1 MKSTLER
8 RGEFLCF
15 YWMLHVSG
23 FRMKSWI
30 WDKRSE
36 VHLQLPNF
44 CGLSLWFF
52 YFFLVK
58 SNLAFSFFLYISS
71 LSLFQTVECGTFIPA
86 LWRLA
91 VLLSTTW
98 RYSWQICLSSVAQ
111 STSSFFFVFFSRA
124 FQTVVLVMPHVWARA
139 MIDVLLLAELHN
151 GFPSSDFL
159 KMPHSP

>member
-71 LSLFQTVECGTFIPA
+71 LSLFPTVECGTFIPA

-98 RYSWQICLSSVAQ
+98 RYSWQICLSFVAQ
-111 STSSFFFVFFSRA
+111 STSSFVFFPAHSK
-124 FQTVVLVMPHVWARA
+124 
-139 MIDVLLLAELHN
+139 LLYWLCLMFEQELRLM
-151 GFPSSDFL
+151 FSSWLSFIMVFL
-159 KMPHSP
+159 PPIF